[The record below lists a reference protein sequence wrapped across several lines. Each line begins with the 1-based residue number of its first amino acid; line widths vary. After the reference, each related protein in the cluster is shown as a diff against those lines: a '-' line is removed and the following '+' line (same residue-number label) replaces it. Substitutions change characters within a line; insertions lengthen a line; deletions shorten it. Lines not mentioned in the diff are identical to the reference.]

1 MLKKNSKLNTIEL
14 PINRG
19 FSYEKKGKFREKNPT
34 DTLPKQRFIS
44 KSKKAPLFPQNQ
56 GSFLL
61 LQIKVEI
68 FIQLSLKSS
77 QWPSTSNQNSST
89 SNHTSN
95 LETSK
100 YDSRSSFIALRI
112 VKLLGDWIKGVLL
125 YSFIVESHTK
135 DCTHIYTN
143 QYNW

>member
-34 DTLPKQRFIS
+34 DTLPKQRVIS

-68 FIQLSLKSS
+68 FIQLS
-77 QWPSTSNQNSST
+77 
-89 SNHTSN
+89 
-95 LETSK
+95 
-100 YDSRSSFIALRI
+100 SRSSQRPSHQIKHVRLFIQ
-112 VKLLGDWIKGVLL
+112 LGDITSRFKIKLHSPFG
-125 YSFIVESHTK
+125 S
-135 DCTHIYTN
+135 
-143 QYNW
+143 